1 MGVSEYVTRD
11 GGHRYPV
18 DTPIWRCP
26 ETGEPVNLTPGDGLV
41 RADIDAGE
49 RSLWRYAKAVRVD
62 KSVRVDLGEGCTPL
76 FPISY
81 GGGRPRLK
89 MESMMP
95 TGSFKD
101 RGMAVLCT
109 YLKANGVS
117 EVLLDSSGNAA
128 GALACF
134 ASVLGLTCTVLVPAH
149 TSPAKVAQMRA
160 YGATVDLVEGTRKDV
175 SDKALALAETGVFYA
190 SHNWQPYFIEGTK
203 TLAYEI
209 WEQSGFTVPDNV
221 VVPVGGGSN
230 LLGCHIGF
238 DELKRRGEIDRVP
251 RLFAAQPATV
261 GPLVRAYDAGAT
273 DDVDY
278 TPAPTLAEGVA
289 IHKPVRTREC
299 MIALAET
306 GGAAVGVPE
315 ADILPAVRR
324 LARCGAFVEPSSAV
338 AADAYERLVA
348 SGTIGA
354 EEDTVVVLT
363 GHGLKS
369 IDALME

>member
-1 MGVSEYVTRD
+1 MSASEYVTRD
-11 GGHRYPV
+11 GGHRYPI

-26 ETGEPVNLTPGDGLV
+26 ETGAPVNLTAGDGLF
-41 RADIDAGE
+41 RGDIDTGE
-49 RSLWRYAKAVRVD
+49 RSLWRYARAIRVD
-62 KSVRVDLGEGCTPL
+62 KSVRADLGEGWTPL
-76 FPISY
+76 FPVAY

-109 YLKANGVS
+109 YLKANGVT
-117 EVLLDSSGNAA
+117 EVMLDSSGNAA

-134 ASVLGLTCTVLVPAH
+134 ASVLGLKCTVLVPAH

-160 YGATVDLVEGTRKDV
+160 YGATVDLVPGSRQDV
-175 SDKALALAETGVFYA
+175 TDKALSMAEDGVFYA
-190 SHNWQPYFIEGTK
+190 SHNWQPFFIEGTK

-230 LLGCHIGF
+230 LIGCHIGF
-238 DELKRRGEIDRVP
+238 AELKRRGEIDRVP
-251 RLFAAQPATV
+251 RLFAAQPANV
-261 GPLVRAYDAGAT
+261 GPLVRAYDAGAA
-273 DDVDY
+273 DNVDY
-278 TPAPTLAEGVA
+278 TPAPTIAEGVA
-289 IHKPVRTREC
+289 IHKPVRTQEC
-299 MIALAET
+299 MAAIAET

-315 ADILPAVRR
+315 AEILPAVRK

-338 AADAYERLVA
+338 AAAAYERLIA
-348 SGTIGA
+348 AGTVTA
-354 EEDTVVVLT
+354 EQDTVVVLT